1 MKDMNSIFQDDLL
14 QWYEENKRDLA
25 FRKKKDAYQIWI
37 SEIMAQQTRIEA
49 MLPYFE
55 RFIKVLPTMK
65 DLAQVDDQKLN
76 KLWQGLGYYSR
87 ARNLKKCAI
96 ECMNKYNGSLPRSKK
111 ELMELPGIGSYTA
124 GAIAS
129 IAYDE
134 NVSAIDGNVNRLF
147 SRLYRI
153 DEDLRKAKGKKEIE
167 KRVNASL
174 PGSENISAYNQALM
188 ELGALI
194 CLPKNPKCKLCPISS
209 YCQAYLYADPSQ
221 YPVLSKVKKRKIVH
235 KEIFVLIYKDKI
247 RLHRREEKGLLYGL
261 YGFDEKEVKNY
272 LTKKELEPYTHIF
285 SHVEWHMK
293 AWLVF
298 VDWSDSHFYTM
309 EEIKKEIPIPSAF
322 LPFLRQVEKII
333 ENYKL

>member
-1 MKDMNSIFQDDLL
+1 MKDMNPSFQDALL

-55 RFIKVLPTMK
+55 RFIKELPTMK
-65 DLAQVDDQKLN
+65 DLAEVDDQKLN

-96 ECMNKYNGSLPRSKK
+96 ECMTKYNGHLPQKKK
-111 ELMELPGIGSYTA
+111 ELMDLPGIGSYTA

-134 NVSAIDGNVNRLF
+134 KVSAIDGNVNRVF

-153 DEDLRKAKGKKEIE
+153 DEDLRKAKGKREIE
-167 KRVNASL
+167 KRVDASL
-174 PGSENISAYNQALM
+174 PERNKISAYNQALM

-194 CLPKNPKCKLCPISS
+194 CLPKNPKCSLCPISQA
-209 YCQAYLYADPSQ
+209 CQAYLYDDPLKF
-221 YPVLSKVKKRKIVH
+221 PVISKLKKRKIVH
-235 KEIFVLIYKDKI
+235 KEIYVLVYKDKI
-247 RLHRREEKGLLYGL
+247 RLHKREEKGLLYGL
-261 YGFDEKEVKNY
+261 YGFDEKEPETF
-272 LTKKELEPYTHIF
+272 LGKKALEPYTHIF

-293 AWLVF
+293 AWVVF
-298 VDWSDSHFYTM
+298 VDWEDSYFYTL

-322 LPFLRQVEKII
+322 LPFLKEVEKII